1 MMFNPPAPGETIK
14 QICLDPLGIT
24 ITAAA
29 KGLGV
34 SRKTLSALIHGRTRI
49 TPEMAYRL
57 SRAFNT
63 TQESWILQQAQYD
76 EWVHKEEWEQLHV
89 EPLHAV
95 G

>member
-1 MMFNPPAPGETIK
+1 MMFNPPSPGEIIK
-14 QICLDPLGIT
+14 QVCLDPLGIT

-34 SRKTLSALIHGRTRI
+34 SRKTLSDLIHGRTRI

-57 SRAFNT
+57 SMAFNT

-76 EWVHKEEWEQLHV
+76 ERIHKDEWEQLHV
-89 EPLHAV
+89 EPLFAV